1 MQLHVVAAVIAV
13 AGLLAG
19 CGFVPKKP
27 AQPDTGR
34 RIPINAAAP
43 FLGPWP
49 PRAPAYAVSPST
61 LAAKPDIALRPEPGN
76 AIRSIAEQAPS
87 DASQER
93 IPVPGTEVMTP
104 PTEMPPA
111 EETAPP
117 PLDAVWPALL
127 SFKPRDKLL
136 VPPLP
141 ARVIRFSWP
150 PAQEAQT
157 LAVGDQAEAEAEAGT
172 LTGSSE
178 VPLAPL
184 PALPPAPQEGK
195 RASGGEV
202 VTVDALEDSEPD
214 RDESNPS
221 DTTELLTAEPI
232 PATRTW
238 SAVAGVTLSDLLRE
252 WAIEDN
258 WSVRWESDIDFEIEA
273 PFSIDAPDFLTA
285 ADQIFNAYLEAG
297 CTFGTAAYS
306 NNVLVVHTPRI
317 CKT

>member
-49 PRAPAYAVSPST
+49 PRAPAYAMSPST

-87 DASQER
+87 DASRER

-104 PTEMPPA
+104 PTEIPPA

-127 SFKPRDKLL
+127 SFKPRDNLL
-136 VPPLP
+136 VPPIP
-141 ARVIRFSWP
+141 AQEIRFSWP

-157 LAVGDQAEAEAEAGT
+157 LAVGDQAEAEA
-172 LTGSSE
+172 LTDNSE
-178 VPLAPL
+178 LPLTPF
-184 PALPPAPQEGK
+184 PALPPAPLESKPG
-195 RASGGEV
+195 SGGEV
-202 VTVDALEDSEPD
+202 VTVDAIEDSEPD
-214 RDESNPS
+214 KDEPIRN
-221 DTTELLTAEPI
+221 DTAELLNAEPI

-238 SAVAGVTLSDLLRE
+238 SAAAGVTLSDLLRE

-285 ADQIFNAYLEAG
+285 ADQIFKAYLDAG